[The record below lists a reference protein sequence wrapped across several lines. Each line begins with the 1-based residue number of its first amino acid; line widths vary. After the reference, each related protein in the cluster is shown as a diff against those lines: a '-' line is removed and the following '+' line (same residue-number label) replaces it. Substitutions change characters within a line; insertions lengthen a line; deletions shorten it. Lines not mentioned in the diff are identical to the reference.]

1 MCLSTNHKFLVVLGR
16 PGSGCTTLLKTL
28 ANRRSEYH
36 AITGDV
42 YYDSLTPSQIRQMY
56 RGDVQY
62 CPEDDILFPT
72 LTVDSTV
79 HFAAQTRAPQPR
91 IENQTRREYTRL
103 ITDVYTTIFGLS
115 HVKGTL
121 VGDAAIRGV
130 SGGEKKRVSISETLA
145 TRSLITSWDK
155 QVSFLPTPSLI
166 LTYSSPAQRK
176 VWMPLQPSNL
186 LVLSV
191 LPQISYMSRP

>member
-1 MCLSTNHKFLVVLGR
+1 MSFVQAKCYVWIPTSVITPQLIVFFILVVLGR

-36 AITGDV
+36 SITGQV
-42 YYDSLTPSQIRQMY
+42 YYDSITPTQIRKHY

-72 LTVDSTV
+72 LTVDQTI

-91 IENQTRREYTRL
+91 IQGQSRKEYTRL
-103 ITDVYTTIFGLS
+103 VTDIYTTIFGLK
-115 HVKGTL
+115 HAKNTL

-155 QVSFLPTPSLI
+155 
-166 LTYSSPAQRK
+166 
-176 VWMPLQPSNL
+176 
-186 LVLSV
+186 
-191 LPQISYMSRP
+191 

>member
-1 MCLSTNHKFLVVLGR
+1 
-16 PGSGCTTLLKTL
+16 
-28 ANRRSEYH
+28 
-36 AITGDV
+36 
-42 YYDSLTPSQIRQMY
+42 MY

-155 QVSFLPTPSLI
+155 QVSFFPTPSLI
-166 LTYSSPAQRK
+166 LTYSPQLNERSGCLYSPRICSCS
-176 VWMPLQPSNL
+176 PYRHRSLTCLDHSFNL
-186 LVLSV
+186 SSWRDSLRHLRQGMRH
-191 LPQISYMSRP
+191 L